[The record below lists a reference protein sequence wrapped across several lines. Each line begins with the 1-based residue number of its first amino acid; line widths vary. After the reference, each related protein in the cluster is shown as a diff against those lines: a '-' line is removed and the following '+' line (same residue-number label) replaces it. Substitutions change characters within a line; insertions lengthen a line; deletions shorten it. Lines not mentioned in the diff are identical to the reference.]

1 MTKEQ
6 KQEYT
11 LKITQANKSEII
23 VLIYEIA
30 LNYLE
35 ESEEALEKKESVAF
49 RTATRNVQKCIGQLM
64 ESLNFDYEISNNLL
78 ELYCYANRE
87 IMKAVTKKEAE
98 YLINA
103 KKVIKNLLEAFREV
117 SAQDKTEAVMSN
129 TQTVYAGLTYGRTSL
144 NESVQGEGSARG
156 YWI

>member
-6 KQEYT
+6 KKEYT

-30 LNYLE
+30 LIYLE
-35 ESEEALEKKESVAF
+35 ESEEALEKKETGAF
-49 RTATRNVQKCIGQLM
+49 RIATRNVQKCIGQLM

-87 IMKAVTKKEAE
+87 IMKAVMKKEPE
-98 YLINA
+98 YLLNA
-103 KKVIKNLLEAFREV
+103 RKVIANLLEAFREV

-129 TQTVYAGLTYGRTSL
+129 TQTVYAGLTYGKNSL
-144 NESVQGEGSARG
+144 NESIQEEGSSRG
-156 YWI
+156 FWI